1 MNSKERVLRAV
12 NHKTGDRTAITFDA
26 QSEVYDLLYKH
37 FGTRDREKLF
47 DSLNVDTWMVLPK
60 NFGYREEDAG
70 KIEKTNI
77 WGFKAKVTA
86 YSGGTYDEIFHNPLA
101 GKDEIA
107 DIKNHNWPGND
118 TLEFSH
124 FTAEAKAHENRAI
137 IGTFTWG
144 PYFIASFVRGLEDLM
159 IDMAARPEYA
169 DHLIKTITERSEY
182 FLTKMLEKHGEG
194 IDIVYMAD
202 DTCSQLAPLFSPDA
216 FKKYVAPYLK
226 RFASII
232 HKHNKKFLLHT
243 CGSVRTFL
251 PIIID
256 CGVDMLEPIQVR
268 AEGMDP
274 AGLKRDFGKDICFY
288 GGVDLQKV
296 LSTYSPEKVAE
307 EVKKLIDILGKD
319 GGYIVGPGHTY
330 IQPDAPL
337 ENILSMYKTANE
349 YRPYKV

>member
-1 MNSKERVLRAV
+1 
-12 NHKTGDRTAITFDA
+12 
-26 QSEVYDLLYKH
+26 
-37 FGTRDREKLF
+37 
-47 DSLNVDTWMVLPK
+47 
-60 NFGYREEDAG
+60 
-70 KIEKTNI
+70 
-77 WGFKAKVTA
+77 
-86 YSGGTYDEIFHNPLA
+86 
-101 GKDEIA
+101 
-107 DIKNHNWPGND
+107 
-118 TLEFSH
+118 
-124 FTAEAKAHENRAI
+124 
-137 IGTFTWG
+137 
-144 PYFIASFVRGLEDLM
+144 
-159 IDMAARPEYA
+159 
-169 DHLIKTITERSEY
+169 
-182 FLTKMLEKHGEG
+182 
-194 IDIVYMAD
+194 
-202 DTCSQLAPLFSPDA
+202 
-216 FKKYVAPYLK
+216 YVAPYLK